1 MECKKSKWKREEIN
15 GEYKVQNNKKGG
27 STAETKKSTK
37 PSNSNGSK
45 IKRQKEQNQKQKSES
60 V

>member
-27 STAETKKSTK
+27 STAETKKRTK

-45 IKRQKEQNQKQKSES
+45 IK
-60 V
+60 